1 MSTSVRVTT
10 LPSGLKV
17 ATDTMSQVESVSVGA
32 WIGVGARHEPA
43 AINGVAHMLEHMAFK
58 GTETR
63 SALEIAEEIEAVG
76 GYLNAYTGRE
86 QTAYYA
92 KVLGADV
99 PLAVDILG
107 DILQRSV
114 FDPAEIERERQV
126 ILQEIGQAEDT
137 PDDIVFDHFQA
148 AAFPGQAVG
157 RPVLGSAEIVGALKR
172 DQIKGYMQSHYG
184 IGTMVVSAAGKIEHE
199 ALVDLVDRHFGELGP
214 SERPRPEPAAYA
226 GGDHRDERDLEQAHV
241 VLGFPG
247 LGYHDPDHH
256 AMQVFSALLGG
267 GSASRLFQEV
277 REKRGLAYSIYS
289 FASAFL
295 DGGVFGIYAGTSPE
309 QVSELVPVLAEEL
322 ARVADTLTDA
332 ELKRAKTQMKAGML
346 MSRESTS
353 NRAEALA
360 NQMLIFGRP
369 IPIAETVAKIDAVD
383 AVAIRRVVGRLR
395 AGRPTV
401 AAVGPL
407 SALES
412 YEHLALR
419 FAA

>member
-1 MSTSVRVTT
+1 MSTVRVTT
-10 LPSGLKV
+10 LPSGLRV
-17 ATDTMSQVESVSVGA
+17 ATDTMDHVESVSVGA

-43 AINGVAHMLEHMAFK
+43 EVNGVAHMLEHMAFK
-58 GTETR
+58 GTERR

-86 QTAYYA
+86 QTAYYG
-92 KVLGADV
+92 KVLAADV
-99 PLAVDILG
+99 PLAVDILA
-107 DILQRSV
+107 DILQHSV
-114 FDPAEIERERQV
+114 FDPQELDRERQV

-148 AAFPGQAVG
+148 AAFPGQAIG
-157 RPVLGSAEIVGALKR
+157 RPVLGSAEIVGALRR
-172 DQIKGYMQSHYG
+172 DEIKGYMQSHYG
-184 IGTMVVSAAGKIEHE
+184 IGTMLISAAGRVEHDM
-199 ALVDLVDRHFGELGP
+199 LVDLVGRHFGDLGP
-214 SERPRPEPAAYA
+214 SEGAKPELAVYA
-226 GGDHRDERDLEQAHV
+226 GGERRDERDLEQAHV

-247 LGYHDPDHH
+247 LGYHHPDHH
-256 AMQVFSALLGG
+256 ALQVFSTLFGG

-289 FASAFL
+289 FGSAFL
-295 DGGVFGIYAGTSPE
+295 DGGIFGIYAGTSPE
-309 QVSELVPVLAEEL
+309 QVTELVPVLAEEL
-322 ARVADTLTDA
+322 ARVADTLTES
-332 ELKRAKTQMKAGML
+332 ELKRARTQLKAGML
-346 MSRESTS
+346 MSRESTG
-353 NRAEALA
+353 NRAETLA

-369 IPIAETVAKIDAVD
+369 IPVIESVAKIDAVD
-383 AVAIRRVVGRLR
+383 AAAIRRVTERIR

-412 YEHLALR
+412 YERLALR

>member
-10 LPSGLKV
+10 LPGGLKV

-58 GTETR
+58 GTEKR

-92 KVLGADV
+92 KVLSADV

-137 PDDIVFDHFQA
+137 PDDIIFDHFQA
-148 AAFPGQAVG
+148 AAFPGQAIG

-172 DQIKGYMQSHYG
+172 DEITGYMQSHYG
-184 IGTMVVSAAGKIEHE
+184 IGTMIVSAAGKIEHE
-199 ALVDLVDRHFGELGP
+199 ALVDLVGRHFGELGP

-241 VLGFPG
+241 ALGFPG
-247 LGYHDPDHH
+247 LGYHDPDHY

-309 QVSELVPVLAEEL
+309 QVSELVPVLADEL
-322 ARVADTLTDA
+322 ARVAGTLTEA

-346 MSRESTS
+346 MSRESTG
-353 NRAEALA
+353 NRAESLA

-369 IPIAETVAKIDAVD
+369 VPITETVAKIDAVD
-383 AVAIRRVVGRLR
+383 EAAIRRVVGRLR

-412 YEHLALR
+412 YEDLALR